1 MCGLEPGRSSK
12 YNLSLRNFF
21 ALCAAYRDN
30 GHNFCSARADLDKI
44 LDDADR
50 RILRELQR
58 DSSRTVTEIAD
69 AVGLSHAPCWRRIQR
84 LRNDGYILREAAVLD
99 RSKLGWDMEFFVY
112 LKFGMQGRDNVKEF
126 RQRIIQHD
134 RVIGAY
140 IVLGNFDLMLH
151 VVARGIRDYEEF
163 YLKHLSGQ
171 PYLGDIN
178 TMTVMATIKEAQ
190 VSV

>member
-1 MCGLEPGRSSK
+1 MLKEVILE
-12 YNLSLRNFF
+12 
-21 ALCAAYRDN
+21 
-30 GHNFCSARADLDKI
+30 KI

-84 LRNDGYILREAAVLD
+84 LRSDGYILREAAIVD

-112 LKFGMQGRDNVKEF
+112 LKFSMHDRGNIKEF
-126 RQRIIQHD
+126 RQRIIEHD

-140 IVLGNFDLMLH
+140 ILLGNFDLMLH
-151 VVARGIRDYEEF
+151 VVARGIRDYEQF
-163 YLKHLSGQ
+163 YLEHLSGQ
-171 PYLGDIN
+171 PQLGDIN
-178 TMTVMATIKEAQ
+178 TMTVMATIKQAQ
-190 VSV
+190 VPV

>member
-1 MCGLEPGRSSK
+1 L
-12 YNLSLRNFF
+12 N
-21 ALCAAYRDN
+21 
-30 GHNFCSARADLDKI
+30 KI
-44 LDDADR
+44 LDEADR

-84 LRNDGYILREAAVLD
+84 LRADGYIVKEAAVVD
-99 RSKLGWDMEFFVY
+99 RSKLGWELEFFVY
-112 LKFGMQGRDNVKEF
+112 LKFSMHGRGNVKDF

-151 VVARGIRDYEEF
+151 VVARSIRDYQEF
-163 YLKHLSGQ
+163 YLEHLSGQ
-171 PYLGDIN
+171 PHLGDIN

-190 VSV
+190 VPI